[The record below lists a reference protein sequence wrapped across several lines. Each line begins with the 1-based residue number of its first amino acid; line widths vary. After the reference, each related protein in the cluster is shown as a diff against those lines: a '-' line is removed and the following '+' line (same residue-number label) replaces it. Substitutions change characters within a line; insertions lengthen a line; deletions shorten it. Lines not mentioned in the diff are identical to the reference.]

1 MNRTLISS
9 GSEFEDKIAYS
20 RAVVAGNMIF
30 VSGTTGFDYDKMTI
44 SDDIVRQTEQTL
56 KNIGAAL
63 QKAGSSLEDVV
74 RVNYIL
80 PNAKEF
86 ELC

>member
-30 VSGTTGFDYDKMTI
+30 VSG
-44 SDDIVRQTEQTL
+44 L
-56 KNIGAAL
+56 LAL
-63 QKAGSSLEDVV
+63 TMI
-74 RVNYIL
+74 R
-80 PNAKEF
+80 
-86 ELC
+86 

>member
-1 MNRTLISS
+1 
-9 GSEFEDKIAYS
+9 
-20 RAVVAGNMIF
+20 
-30 VSGTTGFDYDKMTI
+30 MTI